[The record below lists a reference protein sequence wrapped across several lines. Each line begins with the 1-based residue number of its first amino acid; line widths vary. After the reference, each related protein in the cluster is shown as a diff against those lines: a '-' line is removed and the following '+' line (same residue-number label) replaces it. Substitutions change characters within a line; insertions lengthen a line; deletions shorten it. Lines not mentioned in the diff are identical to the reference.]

1 MKRIFLVILFLSA
14 LQAAD
19 LYSQSHLSFTPRR
32 PDAMSG
38 SEFIRSVA
46 GLTSAA
52 RDSVAYKEITEGNM
66 PGWLTKPVAI
76 TDSLEDAEGKLRRVT
91 FYVLPDFLAI
101 GSDSDFFRVPLMPVT
116 AQRIADF
123 YSAILATRKIS
134 DIVHRFSE
142 VKMVPHPMTPD
153 ATMITVPVFA
163 NHDSIIEQERAV
175 FGKPLGSLI
184 AGHKKDIIISNRMES
199 EPGRLLIYGWHY
211 PDGTPIQRITSVHH
225 DRYVD
230 YSHGTRLVGDCVTV
244 DGKEYSIKEILRH
257 PVLYRL
263 LSDEDGPMN
272 ILGYRI
278 KEAE

>member
-1 MKRIFLVILFLSA
+1 MKKIFLAALFISA
-14 LQAAD
+14 LSAAD
-19 LYSQSHLSFTPRR
+19 LYSQSHLSFGPRK
-32 PDAMSG
+32 PDAMTG
-38 SEFIRSVA
+38 SEFVESVA

-52 RDSVAYKEITEGNM
+52 RDSVAYREITEGNM

-76 TDSLEDAEGKLRRVT
+76 TDSMEDAEGRLRKVT
-91 FYVLPDFLAI
+91 FCVLPDFLAI

-134 DIVHRFSE
+134 DMIHRFSE
-142 VKMVPHPMTPD
+142 VKMEPHPMTPD
-153 ATMITVPVFA
+153 STMTTVPVFA
-163 NHDSIIEQERAV
+163 LHDSIIEQERIK

-184 AGHKKDIIISNRMES
+184 AGHKKDIILSNRIES
-199 EPGRLLIYGWHY
+199 EPGRLLIYGWHH
-211 PDGTPIQRITSVHH
+211 PDGTPIQRITSVHY

-263 LSDEDGPMN
+263 LSDEESPMN
-272 ILGYRI
+272 LLGYRI
-278 KEAE
+278 GEAE